1 MTGPTTQR
9 PFAAAMSVDA
19 DPGSAAGEVI
29 GAVLEQLGG
38 IAPDLAVL
46 FVAGSHTDYLA
57 DLVSAV
63 HATLEPGVM
72 LAVSSVGVLG
82 GARESERGPGV
93 SLWAGVTGPVTPV
106 RIEAFDRTTMLGV
119 PEDLID
125 GETLMILADPHSFD
139 VSELFEMLPHGVAV
153 VGGFASAGDAGGN
166 RMWVDGDEH
175 RNGAIGVR
183 FPPGVAVPVVSQG
196 CRPIGEPWVVTRSD
210 QHLIHEL
217 AGRPASERLNEL
229 ITSLSVSDRIAAS
242 RGLHI
247 GLVAN
252 DHRDEFTQGD
262 FLIRAVLGIEQSTN
276 AVAVGDVVDVGQVVQ
291 FQVRD
296 PESAGADLAEML
308 SVSSSESAGFDGAL
322 VFTCNG
328 RGTHLFPEPHH
339 DAELVEE
346 FTDGGVAGMFC
357 AGEIG
362 PVGDRNAVHGFT
374 ATVVAF
380 RQLR

>member
-1 MTGPTTQR
+1 
-9 PFAAAMSVDA
+9 MSVDA

-29 GAVLEQLGG
+29 GSVLEQLGG
-38 IAPDLAVL
+38 AAPDLAVL
-46 FVAGSHTDYLA
+46 FVAGSHTEHLT

-63 HATLEPGVM
+63 HATLDPGVA
-72 LAVSSVGVLG
+72 LAVSAGGVLG
-82 GARESERGPGV
+82 GARESEHGPGL
-93 SLWAGVTGPVTPV
+93 SLWAGVTGPVRPV
-106 RIEAFDRTTMLGV
+106 RMEAFDRTTMLGV
-119 PEDLID
+119 PDDLVD
-125 GETLMILADPHSFD
+125 GETLMVLADPFSFPID
-139 VSELFEMLPHGVAV
+139 ALFDLVPPGVAIA
-153 VGGFASAGDAGGN
+153 GGLASAAGEAGGN
-166 RMWVDGDEH
+166 RLWIDGTEH

-183 FPPGVAVPVVSQG
+183 FPPGIAVPVVSQG

-217 AGRPASERLNEL
+217 AGRPAAERLNEL
-229 ITSLSVSDRIAAS
+229 INSLSAGDRLAAS
-242 RGLHI
+242 QGLHI

-262 FLIRAVLGIEQSTN
+262 FLIRAVLGFEKSTN
-276 AVAVGDVVDVGQVVQ
+276 AVAIGDVVEIGQVVQ

-296 PESAGADLAEML
+296 PASAGADLAEMMSL
-308 SVSSSESAGFDGAL
+308 GTCEEAFDGAL

-339 DAELVEE
+339 DAELIDE

-357 AGEIG
+357 AGEFG
-362 PVGDRNAVHGFT
+362 PVGERNALHGFT
-374 ATVVAF
+374 ATVLAF

>member
-1 MTGPTTQR
+1 
-9 PFAAAMSVDA
+9 MSVDA
-19 DPGSAAGEVI
+19 DPAGAAGEVI

-38 IAPDLAVL
+38 VPPDLVVL
-46 FVAGSHTDYLA
+46 FVAGSHAEYLA

-63 HATLEPGVM
+63 QATLDPGVL
-72 LAVSSVGVLG
+72 LAVSAVGVLG
-82 GARESERGPGV
+82 GARETERGPGL
-93 SLWAGVTGPVTPV
+93 SLWAGVTGPVRPV
-106 RIEAFDRTTMLGV
+106 RIEAFDRSTMLGV
-119 PEDLID
+119 PEDLVA
-125 GETLMILADPHSFD
+125 GETLLVLADPFSFNVD
-139 VSELFEMLPHGVAV
+139 ALFELVPPGVAV
-153 VGGFASAGDAGGN
+153 VGGLASAGETTGN
-166 RMWVDGDEH
+166 RLWLDGTEH

-183 FPPGVAVPVVSQG
+183 IPEGVAIPVVSQG

-217 AGRPASERLNEL
+217 AGRPAAERLNEL
-229 ITSLSVSDRIAAS
+229 IASLSLSDKHAAS

-276 AVAVGDVVDVGQVVQ
+276 AVALGDVVDVGQVVQ

-296 PESAGADLAEML
+296 PQSAGADLADML
-308 SVSSSESAGFDGAL
+308 SVGTEAGNGTGFDGAL

-362 PVGDRNAVHGFT
+362 PVGERNALHGFT